1 MDSSSEGSTDE
12 EEVLRLFDKEAK
24 VIVQSETLP
33 KKSADRYMQNYNAYK
48 NWKEKNKNSLSTSEE
63 NNLIVYFKDL
73 KKRLSPLTLWSAW
86 SMLKKTLNTNDDI
99 QINNFLNLKSMI
111 KQNAKGHRPKKS
123 FILTWE
129 QIKKFIDEAP
139 DSEYLA
145 VKVVLIFGICGC
157 LRCLELTN
165 MKVGDG
171 EDLNGRKPIFPRD
184 HLVISMTDATI
195 DSQEETINA
204 HEETV
209 NPENSTINPKEANVN
224 TEQETHEFESALIDL
239 NWSDFED
246 DFTET
251 DPKQTSIPTVVPT
264 GFTTANQKPLFVPQ
278 KTQNQLIMN
287 NNNNNNKNNKYK
299 LPFTAKSGIKL
310 SFLNHQTTSKPPLI
324 KRKRHTENLNNQ
336 NNNNLDFTT
345 KDHAF
350 KFENC
355 TFNNCVFNLTKCDC
369 DKENIS

>member
-73 KKRLSPLTLWSAW
+73 KKRLSPLTLWSVW

-111 KQNAKGHRPKKS
+111 KRNAKGHRPKKS

-165 MKVGDG
+165 MKVGDV
-171 EDLNGRKPIFPRD
+171 EDLNGRY
-184 HLVISMTDATI
+184 LIS
-195 DSQEETINA
+195 IN
-204 HEETV
+204 
-209 NPENSTINPKEANVN
+209 
-224 TEQETHEFESALIDL
+224 D
-239 NWSDFED
+239 
-246 DFTET
+246 
-251 DPKQTSIPTVVPT
+251 
-264 GFTTANQKPLFVPQ
+264 
-278 KTQNQLIMN
+278 
-287 NNNNNNKNNKYK
+287 NKNDYPGQFIIGNLFY
-299 LPFTAKSGIKL
+299 AKVKTYISKRPSGNFNDRFFIQYTKDRC
-310 SFLNHQTTSKPPLI
+310 TRTPI
-324 KRKRHTENLNNQ
+324 GRHTIGGMPKKIATY
-336 NNNNLDFTT
+336 LD
-345 KDHAF
+345 
-350 KFENC
+350 
-355 TFNNCVFNLTKCDC
+355 LP
-369 DKENIS
+369 NINRHTGHCFRRSSATLLSNSGANMQMIKQLGRWRSDVIAQGYV